1 MSLAEPVRLAE
12 EQVAATGAVLAR
24 AFAND
29 PFFTYVLS
37 DPVERERLM
46 PPFMTAWTR
55 YGLLF
60 GEVYVTVGPVEA
72 CAIWL
77 PPSAVIGRTEERSDR
92 AGLTAVVST
101 FSDGARARYHAMGQ
115 HQGRVREA
123 APSVPHWHLPFI
135 TDTGS
140 PPSSASSRQRA
151 SRAGTPS
158 RATATPGTEPPTVR
172 RTAPRSSSAP
182 TISNQGV
189 SAKPPWPHLGGCRA

>member
-37 DPVERERLM
+37 DPVERERLT

-92 AGLTAVVST
+92 LFAFIEHGLDSRRSHLTVLYYCTIVLIQYEEEMTPEGVAVGVL
-101 FSDGARARYHAMGQ
+101 RA
-115 HQGRVREA
+115 
-123 APSVPHWHLPFI
+123 
-135 TDTGS
+135 
-140 PPSSASSRQRA
+140 
-151 SRAGTPS
+151 
-158 RATATPGTEPPTVR
+158 
-172 RTAPRSSSAP
+172 
-182 TISNQGV
+182 
-189 SAKPPWPHLGGCRA
+189 